1 MSNRMGVVG
10 RGHEVMSR
18 YSALLLAVFCA
29 TAAPSVV
36 STAAA
41 QARASDAEWEVP
53 RTPDGHPDL
62 QGNWTNLTL
71 TPFERPEDQESPV
84 LTREEV
90 QERQGYAADLY
101 VRRLQPSDP
110 DRPAPPPGEVSRCR
124 PSLESPTG
132 SRLTTAGCGYNV
144 VYFERGLSVAFV
156 NGEFRSSL
164 LTNPSDGRR
173 PALTPEG
180 ERRVAAYRATREPF
194 EQYDH
199 PELRP
204 LAERCLLFGGPGPPI
219 LPNGAY
225 NSNYRIVQTA
235 DHVMIMSEM
244 IHDARIIRIGE
255 PHPIPE
261 DVRPW
266 FGDSWGRWE
275 GDALVVETT
284 NINPKQSLRGVPP
297 SKDMRVTERFTR
309 VDEETILYEFTVD
322 DPTTYS
328 SPWGGEI
335 PFKPLNNRVYEY
347 ACQEGNYALSAV
359 LSGARY
365 KERMEA
371 QGSSDSRR
379 D

>member
-1 MSNRMGVVG
+1 MSNRMVLV
-10 RGHEVMSR
+10 
-18 YSALLLAVFCA
+18 LAVLCA
-29 TAAPSVV
+29 TAAAGVV

-41 QARASDAEWEVP
+41 QDRASDPGQWEVP

-62 QGNWTNLTL
+62 QGNWSNSTL
-71 TPFERPEDQESPV
+71 TPFERPEGQGRVYTWEQV
-84 LTREEV
+84 EEI
-90 QERQGYAADLY
+90 ERPGDGC
-101 VRRLQPSDP
+101 
-110 DRPAPPPGEVSRCR
+110 PANPGTVMCGRTAR
-124 PSLESPTG
+124 TG
-132 SRLTTAGCGYNV
+132 SDAARLSGQEYNE
-144 VYFERGLSVAFV
+144 VYWERGSRVAII
-156 NGEFRSSL
+156 NGEPRSSL
-164 LTNPSDGRR
+164 VTNPANGRR
-173 PALTPEG
+173 PARTPEA
-180 ERRVAAYRATREPF
+180 ERLIQEAQDSRSQF
-194 EQYDH
+194 DQYDH

-204 LAERCLLFGGPGPPI
+204 FAERCLLFGGPGPPI
-219 LPNGAY
+219 LPVGAY

-244 IHDARIIRIGE
+244 IHDTRIIRIGD

-297 SKDMRVTERFTR
+297 SKHMKVTERFTR
-309 VDEETILYEFTVD
+309 VDEETILYEFTVE
-322 DPTTYS
+322 DPTMYTQA
-328 SPWGGEI
+328 WGGEI
-335 PFKPLNNRVYEY
+335 PFKKLHAQLYEY
-347 ACQEGNYALSAV
+347 ACHEGNYSLAGV

-365 KERMEA
+365 EERMEA